1 MCLDNGLV
9 VKEFCDLGQV
19 TYPSRS
25 ISLCI
30 QRRMDWVVSYFTG
43 SKMYGL
49 WVVAVVF
56 HILIS
61 LNLECIHNNYNQFCP
76 TIIIGRVIF
85 LAAFIIY
92 GRLEPM
98 KFIK

>member
-1 MCLDNGLV
+1 MCHHGSVILGESLTSLDLFPYIYNG
-9 VKEFCDLGQV
+9 
-19 TYPSRS
+19 
-25 ISLCI
+25 
-30 QRRMDWVVSYFTG
+30 RMDWVVSYFTD

-49 WVVAVVF
+49 WVVVVF

-61 LNLECIHNNYNQFCP
+61 LNLECIHNNYNQCCL

-85 LAAFIIY
+85 FAAFTIY

-98 KFIK
+98 K